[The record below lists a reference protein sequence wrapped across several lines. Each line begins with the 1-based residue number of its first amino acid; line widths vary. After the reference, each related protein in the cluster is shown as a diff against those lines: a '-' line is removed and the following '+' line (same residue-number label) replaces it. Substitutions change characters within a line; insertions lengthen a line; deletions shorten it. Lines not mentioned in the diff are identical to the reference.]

1 MQERFK
7 LMEPVAPLTSAEITS
22 AIQYLDPDRGC
33 ENAGD
38 NVCTVLGID
47 LSTLG
52 FLILLA
58 GDLVYIWLYW

>member
-1 MQERFK
+1 MQEHPK
-7 LMEPVAPLTSAEITS
+7 LMEPVGHLTNAETTS
-22 AIQYLDPDRGC
+22 AIQYLDPDGGC
-33 ENAGD
+33 ERTGD

-58 GDLVYIWLYW
+58 GDLVYMWLYW

>member
-1 MQERFK
+1 MQEHFK
-7 LMEPVAPLTSAEITS
+7 LMEPVDPLTNAEITS
-22 AIQYLDPDRGC
+22 AIKYLDPDRSC

-38 NVCTVLGID
+38 NVYTVLGVD